1 MIDNK
6 LADKLLHI
14 IKTDI
19 NIYNNLIEKKYDE
32 REQLD
37 EDVIIESNSKMA
49 LYNLTIAVGQVY
61 LVTKGIKPSRH
72 FKISQLKNYFGMN
85 GGPEVFHSKLVNLQ
99 EVINQ
104 GVKNG

>member
-32 REQLD
+32 RETIDTDVLQDQYDNEVVDVDAYHIDLKIEYLKGSIGASKHIMQLIKENTD
-37 EDVIIESNSKMA
+37 
-49 LYNLTIAVGQVY
+49 NL
-61 LVTKGIKPSRH
+61 
-72 FKISQLKNYFGMN
+72 
-85 GGPEVFHSKLVNLQ
+85 
-99 EVINQ
+99 
-104 GVKNG
+104 

>member
-37 EDVIIESNSKMA
+37 VDVIVETNFNEVVHVDAYHIDLEIEYLKGSIGASKHIMQ
-49 LYNLTIAVGQVY
+49 LIKDNTDNL
-61 LVTKGIKPSRH
+61 
-72 FKISQLKNYFGMN
+72 
-85 GGPEVFHSKLVNLQ
+85 
-99 EVINQ
+99 
-104 GVKNG
+104 

>member
-37 EDVIIESNSKMA
+37 VDVIVETNFNEVVHVDAYHIDLEIE
-49 LYNLTIAVGQVY
+49 Y
-61 LVTKGIKPSRH
+61 L
-72 FKISQLKNYFGMN
+72 
-85 GGPEVFHSKLVNLQ
+85 
-99 EVINQ
+99 
-104 GVKNG
+104 

>member
-32 REQLD
+32 RETIDTDVLQDQYDNEVVDVDAYHIDLKIEYLKGSIGASKHIMQLIKD
-37 EDVIIESNSKMA
+37 NID
-49 LYNLTIAVGQVY
+49 NL
-61 LVTKGIKPSRH
+61 
-72 FKISQLKNYFGMN
+72 
-85 GGPEVFHSKLVNLQ
+85 
-99 EVINQ
+99 
-104 GVKNG
+104 